1 MKLDRTILE
10 KFSLVK
16 TYRFIEM
23 TQIINTSLIIGLGG
37 FLGTIF
43 RFLISSS
50 MEKYF
55 STSFPIGT
63 IMVNLI
69 GCFLIGLLSGYF
81 TQKLGDQTQ
90 LFFFLT
96 IGVLGGFT
104 TFSAIAMDSQV
115 FIENGEYLKMLTYI
129 SVQAILGIALCLI
142 GYNLIKN

>member
-1 MKLDRTILE
+1 MN
-10 KFSLVK
+10 
-16 TYRFIEM
+16 
-23 TQIINTSLIIGLGG
+23 QIIYTSLIIGLGG
-37 FLGTIF
+37 FIGTIL
-43 RFLISSS
+43 RFLLSSS
-50 MEKYF
+50 IEKSF
-55 STSFPIGT
+55 AMSFPIGT
-63 IMVNLI
+63 ILVNLI

-142 GYNLIKN
+142 GYNIIKN

>member
-1 MKLDRTILE
+1 
-10 KFSLVK
+10 
-16 TYRFIEM
+16 M

-43 RFLISSS
+43 SFLISSS

>member
-1 MKLDRTILE
+1 
-10 KFSLVK
+10 
-16 TYRFIEM
+16 M

-43 RFLISSS
+43 RFLISLS

-55 STSFPIGT
+55 ATSFPIGT

>member
-1 MKLDRTILE
+1 MN
-10 KFSLVK
+10 
-16 TYRFIEM
+16 
-23 TQIINTSLIIGLGG
+23 QIIYTSLIIGLGG
-37 FLGTIF
+37 FIGTIL
-43 RFLISSS
+43 RFLLSSS
-50 MEKYF
+50 IEKSF
-55 STSFPIGT
+55 ATSFPIGT
-63 IMVNLI
+63 ILVNLI

-81 TQKLGDQTQ
+81 TQKLGGQTQ

-142 GYNLIKN
+142 GYNIIKN

>member
-1 MKLDRTILE
+1 MNQLI
-10 KFSLVK
+10 
-16 TYRFIEM
+16 Y
-23 TQIINTSLIIGLGG
+23 TSLIIGLGG
-37 FLGTIF
+37 FIGTIL
-43 RFLISSS
+43 RFLLSSS
-50 MEKYF
+50 IEKSF
-55 STSFPIGT
+55 ATSFPIGT
-63 IMVNLI
+63 ILVNLI

-142 GYNLIKN
+142 GYNIIKN

>member
-1 MKLDRTILE
+1 M
-10 KFSLVK
+10 K

>member
-1 MKLDRTILE
+1 M
-10 KFSLVK
+10 VK

-55 STSFPIGT
+55 ATSFPIGT

>member
-1 MKLDRTILE
+1 MKIHEVSPKMNQIIYT
-10 KFSLVK
+10 SLV
-16 TYRFIEM
+16 
-23 TQIINTSLIIGLGG
+23 IGLGG
-37 FLGTIF
+37 FIGTIL
-43 RFLISSS
+43 RFLLSSS
-50 MEKYF
+50 IEKSF
-55 STSFPIGT
+55 ATSFPIGT
-63 IMVNLI
+63 ILVNLI

-90 LFFFLT
+90 LFFFIT

>member
-1 MKLDRTILE
+1 M
-10 KFSLVK
+10 VK

-37 FLGTIF
+37 FLGTIS

-55 STSFPIGT
+55 ATSFPIGT

-104 TFSAIAMDSQV
+104 TFSAIAIDSQV

>member
-1 MKLDRTILE
+1 MN
-10 KFSLVK
+10 
-16 TYRFIEM
+16 
-23 TQIINTSLIIGLGG
+23 QIIYTSLIIGLGG
-37 FLGTIF
+37 FIGTIL
-43 RFLISSS
+43 RFLLSSS
-50 MEKYF
+50 IEK
-55 STSFPIGT
+55 SLATSFPIGT
-63 IMVNLI
+63 ILVNLI

>member
-1 MKLDRTILE
+1 MNQIIYTSLVIGFGGFIGTIL
-10 KFSLVK
+10 
-16 TYRFIEM
+16 
-23 TQIINTSLIIGLGG
+23 
-37 FLGTIF
+37 
-43 RFLISSS
+43 RFLLSSS
-50 MEKYF
+50 IEKSF
-55 STSFPIGT
+55 ATSFPIGT
-63 IMVNLI
+63 ILVNLI

-142 GYNLIKN
+142 GYNIIKN

>member
-1 MKLDRTILE
+1 MN
-10 KFSLVK
+10 
-16 TYRFIEM
+16 
-23 TQIINTSLIIGLGG
+23 QIIYTSLIIGLGG
-37 FLGTIF
+37 FIGTIL
-43 RFLISSS
+43 RFLLSSS
-50 MEKYF
+50 IEKSF
-55 STSFPIGT
+55 ATSFPIGT
-63 IMVNLI
+63 ILVNLI

-129 SVQAILGIALCLI
+129 LVQAILGIALCLI

>member
-1 MKLDRTILE
+1 MN
-10 KFSLVK
+10 
-16 TYRFIEM
+16 
-23 TQIINTSLIIGLGG
+23 QIIYTSLIIGLGG
-37 FLGTIF
+37 FIGTIL
-43 RFLISSS
+43 RFLLSSS
-50 MEKYF
+50 IEKSF
-55 STSFPIGT
+55 ATSIPIGT
-63 IMVNLI
+63 ILVNLI
-69 GCFLIGLLSGYF
+69 GCFLIGLLSGCL
-81 TQKLGDQTQ
+81 TQKMGDQTQ

>member
-1 MKLDRTILE
+1 MN
-10 KFSLVK
+10 
-16 TYRFIEM
+16 
-23 TQIINTSLIIGLGG
+23 QIIYTSLIIGLGG
-37 FLGTIF
+37 FIGTIL
-43 RFLISSS
+43 RFLLSSS
-50 MEKYF
+50 IEKSF
-55 STSFPIGT
+55 ATSFPIGT
-63 IMVNLI
+63 ILVNLI

-81 TQKLGDQTQ
+81 TQKLGEQTQ

-142 GYNLIKN
+142 GYNIIKN

>member
-1 MKLDRTILE
+1 MN
-10 KFSLVK
+10 
-16 TYRFIEM
+16 
-23 TQIINTSLIIGLGG
+23 QIIYTSLIIGLGG
-37 FLGTIF
+37 FIGTIL
-43 RFLISSS
+43 RFLLSSS
-50 MEKYF
+50 IEKSF
-55 STSFPIGT
+55 AISFPIGT
-63 IMVNLI
+63 ILVNLI

>member
-1 MKLDRTILE
+1 
-10 KFSLVK
+10 
-16 TYRFIEM
+16 M
-23 TQIINTSLIIGLGG
+23 TQIIYTSLIIGLGG
-37 FLGTIF
+37 FIGTIL
-43 RFLISSS
+43 RFLLSSS
-50 MEKYF
+50 IERSF
-55 STSFPIGT
+55 TTSLPIGT
-63 IMVNLI
+63 ILVNLI